1 MSTFQAPKGTYDL
14 LPPRSATF
22 LAVREAIAV
31 PLRASGYGYVETP
44 GFENV
49 ELFARGV
56 GESTDIV
63 TKEMYAF
70 ETKGGDK
77 LALRPEGTAS
87 VLRAALEANLHRQG
101 NLPVKLWYSGSY
113 YRYEQPQ
120 AGRYRHF
127 SQVGAEAIGAEDPAL
142 DAELIILADQAY
154 RSLGL
159 SEFRILLNSLGDK
172 ECRPVY
178 RDALQ
183 GFLRGLDLDEDT
195 RRRAEI
201 NPLRVLDDKR
211 AEVQKQLGG
220 APLLR
225 DYLCDACKAYH
236 EEVRALLTAAG
247 VAFEDDEKLV
257 RGLDYYTRTTFEFV
271 HDGLGSQSAVGGG
284 GRYDGLSEMIGGPAL
299 PSVGW
304 ALGVDRTVLALEAEG
319 IGLDL
324 PAPTSVYAV
333 PLGEEARRVLFGIV
347 TELRRAGVAADFS
360 FGGRGLKGA
369 MKNANRSGARYAVVA
384 GERDLAD
391 GVVQLK
397 DMETGEQQAVAVDEI
412 VQVLQTR
419 YA

>member
-1 MSTFQAPKGTYDL
+1 MSTFKAPKGTYDL
-14 LPPRSATF
+14 LPPDSAKF
-22 LAVREAIAV
+22 LAVRDAIAG
-31 PLRASGYGYVETP
+31 PLRNSGYGYIETP

-70 ETKGGDK
+70 TTKGGDE

-87 VLRAALEANLHRQG
+87 VLRAALEGNLHKAG

-113 YRYEQPQ
+113 YRYERPQ
-120 AGRYRHF
+120 KGRYRHF
-127 SQVGAEAIGAEDPAL
+127 SQVGAEAIGTEDPAL

-154 RSLGL
+154 RALGL
-159 SEFRILLNSLGDK
+159 RNFRILLNSLGDK

-178 RDALQ
+178 RAALQ
-183 GFLRGLDLDEDT
+183 DFLRGLDLDEET
-195 RRRAEI
+195 RRRIDI

-211 AEVQKQLGG
+211 AEVQKQLVG
-220 APLLR
+220 APSLR

-236 EEVRALLTAAG
+236 EQVRELITAAG

-284 GRYDGLSEMIGGPAL
+284 GRYDGLSEMIGGPSL

-319 IGLDL
+319 VELEL
-324 PAPTSVYAV
+324 PSATSVFAV
-333 PLGEEARRVLFGIV
+333 PLGDEARRVLFAKV
-347 TELRRAGVAADFS
+347 TELRKAGVAADFS
-360 FGGRGLKGA
+360 YGGKGLKGA
-369 MKNANRSGARYAVVA
+369 MKNANRSGARFTVVA
-384 GERDLAD
+384 GERDLAE

-397 DMETGEQQAVAVDEI
+397 DMESGEQEAVAVDEI
-412 VQVLQTR
+412 VAVLKDR
-419 YA
+419 LA

>member
-1 MSTFQAPKGTYDL
+1 MSTFKAPKGTYDL
-14 LPPRSATF
+14 LPPDSAKY
-22 LAVREAIAV
+22 LAVREAIAA
-31 PLRASGYGYVETP
+31 PLRNSGYGYVETP

-49 ELFARGV
+49 ELFSRGV

-63 TKEMYAF
+63 SKEMYAF
-70 ETKGGDK
+70 ETKGGDQ

-87 VLRAALEANLHRQG
+87 VLRAALEANLHKAG

-113 YRYEQPQ
+113 YRYERPQ
-120 AGRYRHF
+120 KGRYRHF

-154 RSLGL
+154 RALGL
-159 SEFRILLNSLGDK
+159 KQFRILLNSLGDK

-178 RDALQ
+178 RAALQ
-183 GFLRGLDLDEDT
+183 DFLRALDLDEET
-195 RRRAEI
+195 RRRIDI

-211 AEVQKQLGG
+211 DDVQKQLVG
-220 APLLR
+220 APMLR
-225 DYLCDACKAYH
+225 DYLCDGCKAYH
-236 EEVRALLTAAG
+236 EQVRELLTAEG
-247 VAFEDDEKLV
+247 VAYEDDPKLV

-284 GRYDGLSEMIGGPAL
+284 GRYDGLSEMIGGPSL

-319 IGLDL
+319 VELEL
-324 PAPTSVYAV
+324 PSATSVFAV
-333 PLGEEARRVLFGIV
+333 PLGEEARRVLFSKV

-360 FGGRGLKGA
+360 YGGKGLKGA
-369 MKNANRSGARYAVVA
+369 MKNANRSGARFTVVA
-384 GERDLAD
+384 GERDLAE

-397 DMETGEQQAVAVDEI
+397 DMESGEQTAVAVDGI
-412 VQVLQTR
+412 VAELKSR
-419 YA
+419 LS